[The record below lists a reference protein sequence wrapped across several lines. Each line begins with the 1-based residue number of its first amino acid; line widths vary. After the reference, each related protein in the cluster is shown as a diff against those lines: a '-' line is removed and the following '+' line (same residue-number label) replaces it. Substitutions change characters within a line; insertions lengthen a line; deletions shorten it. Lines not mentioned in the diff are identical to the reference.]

1 MREREP
7 LCWPVPISA
16 RSWASICLAWRI
28 EALVW
33 PGTCWLTY
41 RLHVLQSP
49 KPITWKALQSQFG
62 NGYRGLHH
70 FKPRFLENLHLAC
83 AVYPGADIEVDER
96 GLTLKPSRPPVA
108 PRLVAPTGRT

>member
-1 MREREP
+1 MQLTAEFFEDVTEH
-7 LCWPVPISA
+7 PVP
-16 RSWASICLAWRI
+16 LDLG
-28 EALVW
+28 ALRALGGSPLRLDVY
-33 PGTCWLTY
+33 CWLTY
-41 RLHVLQSP
+41 RLHVLRSP

-83 AVYPGADIEVDER
+83 AVYPSADVEVDER

-108 PRLVAPTGRT
+108 PRLVR